1 MFQHLAGEF
10 IHTGGSSRTG
20 RTNYFVTD
28 WINRADVVNQ
38 FVGEI
43 YRQFFAFVEHVNQT
57 FVRGIAAG
65 QDFTVQQQYVAGFP
79 CGHFFFSQVVDID
92 TFAVVRAVSQIRPI
106 FQRWG
111 FQFGRA

>member
-1 MFQHLAGEF
+1 MAGKF
-10 IHTGGSSRTG
+10 IHTGGSSWTG
-20 RTNYFVTD
+20 RANYFVTD

-43 YRQFFAFVEHVNQT
+43 HRQLFAFVEHVNQT

-65 QDFTVQQQYVAGFP
+65 QDFTIQQQYVAGFP
-79 CGHFFFSQVVDID
+79 CSHFFLGQIVDID
-92 TFAVVRAVSQIRPI
+92 TFAVVRVVSQIRPV
-106 FQRWG
+106 FQRRG